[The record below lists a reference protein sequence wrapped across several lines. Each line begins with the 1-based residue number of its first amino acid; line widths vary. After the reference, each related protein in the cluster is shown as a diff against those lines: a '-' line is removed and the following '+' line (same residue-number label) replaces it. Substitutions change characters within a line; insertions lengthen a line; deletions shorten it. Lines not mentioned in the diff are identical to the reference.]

1 MRHLRAKPSA
11 LRTALFVCLV
21 ALVFASGARRSAA
34 QTDLRRT
41 AIVKAVDNARW
52 AVVNIHGQKLLPV
65 DENIPSQGSRAVNG
79 MGTGVL
85 IDQRGYLL
93 TNFHVV
99 DGVKR
104 IQVTRADGQ
113 TTVAKLVARDRDTD
127 LAIIK
132 IPQDDDLHVVPLGTS
147 SDLMVGET
155 VIAMGNAYGYNHSVT
170 RGIISAL
177 HRDVPI
183 SETQQYFD
191 LIQTDAGINPGN
203 SGGPLLS
210 IEGKMIGLNVAVR
223 VGAQNIG
230 FAIPADQAVK
240 VAAEMIRQQHRHNN
254 AYHGVVGALRS
265 VDGVQQCIVA
275 SVESDSPAE
284 HAGLQVGDV
293 ITSVGNRPIHN
304 QLDLEFAMLD
314 HQAGD
319 ELSIT
324 TSRTAGLESVSLQI
338 AAAPAS
344 AKWSDVAYQAW
355 QVTGLR
361 LAPLSGESLPRGAQR
376 YRGGLEVT
384 AVRPGSPAEREHIP
398 AGDILVGMHVWETV
412 SLENVGYVLKQ
423 PEFDNNRPVKCYIV
437 RDDRTHFAYLPIHTR

>member
-1 MRHLRAKPSA
+1 MRYFRAPSCALRA
-11 LRTALFVCLV
+11 ALFVCLIASVLV
-21 ALVFASGARRSAA
+21 ATDRTTQA
-34 QTDLRRT
+34 QSELRRT
-41 AIVKAVDNARW
+41 AIVKAVDGARW
-52 AVVNIHGQKLLPV
+52 SVVNIHGQKLLPIDQSV
-65 DENIPSQGSRAVNG
+65 PNQGSRAVNG

-104 IQVTRADGQ
+104 IQVTKADGQ
-113 TTVAKLVARDRDTD
+113 TTVAKLIARDRATD

-132 IPQDDDLHVVPLGTS
+132 IPQDDELHIAPLGTS

-203 SGGPLLS
+203 SGGPLLN

-230 FAIPADQAVK
+230 FAIPVDQALE
-240 VAAEMIRQQHRHNN
+240 VAAEMIREHQQSSNS
-254 AYHGVVGALRS
+254 YHGVVSELRV
-265 VDGVQQCIVA
+265 VDGQHQCHIVQ
-275 SVESDSPAE
+275 VESDSPAQ
-284 HAGLQVGDV
+284 HAGLRAGDV
-293 ITSVGNRPIHN
+293 ITAVGERTIRHP
-304 QLDLEFAMLD
+304 LDLELAMMG
-314 HQAGD
+314 QRPGE
-319 ELSIT
+319 ELAIT
-324 TSRTAGLESVSLQI
+324 TARSDSAEPIKLVMGTT
-338 AAAPAS
+338 PAS
-344 AKWSDVAYQAW
+344 GKWSDVAYQTW
-355 QVTGLR
+355 QVAGLR
-361 LAPLSGESLPRGAQR
+361 LMPLAGDLLPRGAQR
-376 YRGGLEVT
+376 YRGGLKVT
-384 AVRPGSPAEREHIP
+384 EVRPGSPAERENIQE
-398 AGDILVGMHVWETV
+398 GDILVGMHVWETV

-423 PEFDNNRPVKCYIV
+423 PEFDNNRPVKCFIV
-437 RDDRTHFAYLPIHTR
+437 REDRTHFAYLPLRTR

>member
-1 MRHLRAKPSA
+1 MRHFRANKCA
-11 LRTALFVCLV
+11 LRFAMLVCLA
-21 ALVFASGARRSAA
+21 ALPFSLAA
-34 QTDLRRT
+34 TPGQAQSELRRT
-41 AIVKAVDNARW
+41 AIVKAVDGARW
-52 AVVNIHGQKLLPV
+52 SVVNIHGQKLLPL
-65 DENIPSQGSRAVNG
+65 DQNIPSQGSRAVNG

-104 IQVTRADGQ
+104 IQVTKADGQ
-113 TTVAKLVARDRDTD
+113 TTVARLIARDRATD

-132 IPQDDDLHVVPLGTS
+132 IPRDDDLHVVPLGTS

-230 FAIPADQAVK
+230 FAIPVDQALE
-240 VAAEMIRQQHRHNN
+240 VAAEMIRQQHHKNN
-254 AYHGVVGALRS
+254 AYHGVVSELRI
-265 VDGVQQCIVA
+265 VDGQPQCYVTDVA
-275 SVESDSPAE
+275 TDSPADR
-284 HAGLQVGDV
+284 AGLRPGDV
-293 ITSVGNRPIHN
+293 ITAVNDEPVRN
-304 QLDLEFAMLD
+304 QLDLEFAMLE
-314 HQAGD
+314 HQVGD
-319 ELSIT
+319 ELSIAT
-324 TSRTAGLESVSLQI
+324 GRSNSTQPVKLVVGAAPTSR
-338 AAAPAS
+338 
-344 AKWSDVAYQAW
+344 KWSDVVYQTW
-355 QVTGLR
+355 QVAGLR
-361 LAPLSGESLPRGAQR
+361 LTPLSGESLPRGAQR

-384 AVRPGSPAEREHIP
+384 AVRPGSPAERENIQ

-437 RDDRTHFAYLPIHTR
+437 REDRTHFAYLPLHTR